1 MSLPSSKILKAS
13 KSLIA
18 AASFKNNSPQQSVNI
33 VVNSS
38 TPDLLKEQKDKE
50 TKEIKVSY
58 GDEQENNPYEN
69 IQTRDLASAQD
80 TVDDINKLMTEKDNM
95 IKALAIIIDLFQSN
109 PLIINRFVVANIETL
124 TELLR
129 LLSGANSVN
138 IELSDVECTCVSSKY
153 ATIKRIYL
161 NINDEVYTIEM
172 APSILQFMER
182 YKISLTMVQI

>member
-1 MSLPSSKILKAS
+1 MSLPPSKILKAS

-38 TPDLLKEQKDKE
+38 SPDLLKEQKDKE
-50 TKEIKVSY
+50 PKEIKVAY
-58 GDEQENNPYEN
+58 GDDENNPYKDL
-69 IQTRDLASAQD
+69 QTRDLEAAQN

-109 PLIINRFVVANIETL
+109 PLIVNKFVVANIETL

-138 IELSDVECTCVSSKY
+138 IELSDVECSCVSSSY
-153 ATIKRIYL
+153 ATVKRIYL

>member
-1 MSLPSSKILKAS
+1 MSLPPSKILKAS

-38 TPDLLKEQKDKE
+38 TPDLLKEQRDKE
-50 TKEIKVSY
+50 PKEIQVSY
-58 GDEQENNPYEN
+58 GEEQENNPYKD
-69 IQTRDLASAQD
+69 IQTRDLASAQQ
-80 TVDDINKLMTEKDNM
+80 TVDDISKLMVEKDNM

-109 PLIINRFVVANIETL
+109 PLIVNKFVVANIDTL

-129 LLSGANSVN
+129 LLSGATAVN
-138 IELSDVECTCVSSKY
+138 IEISDVECTCVSSSY
-153 ATIKRIYL
+153 ATVKRIYL

-182 YKISLTMVQI
+182 YKISLTMVQV

>member
-129 LLSGANSVN
+129 LLSGANIVN

>member
-161 NINDEVYTIEM
+161 NINDEIYTIEM